1 MIILV
6 LINLIIILLLLFFLK
21 KIIKNYYLSLVLIYL
36 LILTINFLYL
46 SEKFIE
52 NNVEN
57 IWLNFALITFFVTM
71 YSWLHG
77 LSTKSVSLKMLI
89 YIKNKNSIKTLKPL
103 TDNIVKQEFN
113 DRIDI
118 IKKLKFVNFKNNKF
132 LLNKKG
138 IKTIN
143 KIIALRKVFKIFKN
157 SFYGRM

>member
-21 KIIKNYYLSLVLIYL
+21 KIIKNYYLFLVLIYL

-77 LSTKSVSLKMLI
+77 LITKSVSLKMLI

>member
-77 LSTKSVSLKMLI
+77 LITKSVSLKMLI